1 MAFPM
6 VAASPGTQRLLEYND
21 RRTEVLRAVN
31 RRRYGTRADISRALG
46 VSPATISGVLNGR
59 IVDPK
64 KLSDIEE
71 WLRLS

>member
-1 MAFPM
+1 MALPM
-6 VAASPGTQRLLEYND
+6 VAASSGTQRLLEYND

-31 RRRYGTRADISRALG
+31 RLRYGTRADISRALG

-64 KLSDIEE
+64 KLSDIED
-71 WLRLS
+71 WLQSK

>member
-1 MAFPM
+1 MALPM
-6 VAASPGTQRLLEYND
+6 VAASSGTQRLLEYND

-31 RRRYGTRADISRALG
+31 RLRYGTRADISRALG

-64 KLSDIEE
+64 KLSDIED
-71 WLRLS
+71 WLQGK